1 MTIVIDYGLGNLGSI
16 LNILHI
22 IGERASI
29 SRNPDDILNADR
41 LILPGV
47 GSFDEGM
54 NNLKKYGLD
63 IVIKEAANKGV
74 PILGICLGMQLLGY
88 SSEEG
93 EEKGLGL
100 IPFNAKKFQFED
112 ASLKVPHMGWDI
124 ISIEQENVLT
134 KGMSNE
140 EQRFYFVHSYYAV
153 CKKKD
158 YSMMTCDYGLVF
170 SAAVRNKNVYGVQF
184 HPEKSHAFGIKL
196 FENYVRIN
204 KDVQ

>member
-1 MTIVIDYGLGNLGSI
+1 MTIIIDYGLGNLGSI

-63 IVIKEAANKGV
+63 ILIKEATNKGV

-93 EEKGLGL
+93 KEKGLGL
-100 IPFNAKKFQFED
+100 IPFNAKKFQFD
-112 ASLKVPHMGWDI
+112 DTSLKVPHMGWDI
-124 ISIEQENVLT
+124 ISIEQENDLT

-153 CKKKD
+153 CEKKE

-170 SAAVRNKNVYGVQF
+170 SAAVRSKNVYGVQF